1 MEAPGSVSN
10 SVTPRQPGYQGD
22 FASQEAGVVNG
33 KITLTRL
40 LLETRAVR
48 VFLSG
53 GIRGSHWGGEGGE
66 DHGDTEGVSSLPAS
80 PPGGQKLLFA
90 CQVLG
95 GPRQAGEN
103 QGPARQDQALLPGCT
118 AALGVASRA
127 GAGRPAFH
135 PLASGSLTPAAMS
148 LGGNPTLVSTCFLN
162 SELE

>member
-95 GPRQAGEN
+95 GPRQAGP
-103 QGPARQDQALLPGCT
+103 GPASRLHGGLGCGQQGGGREASLPP
-118 AALGVASRA
+118 A
-127 GAGRPAFH
+127 GQWVSDARRH
-135 PLASGSLTPAAMS
+135 VT
-148 LGGNPTLVSTCFLN
+148 GGEPN
-162 SELE
+162 SCEHLFP